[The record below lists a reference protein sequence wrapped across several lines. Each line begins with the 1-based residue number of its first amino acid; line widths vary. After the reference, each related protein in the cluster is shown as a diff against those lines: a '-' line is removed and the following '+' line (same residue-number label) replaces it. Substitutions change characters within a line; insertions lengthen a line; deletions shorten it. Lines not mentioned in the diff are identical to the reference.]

1 MESRAPCLE
10 TPSRSVQTSH
20 DRERNFQEPRR
31 LSEEERLEQ
40 EEEWVK
46 EALRAYSPAEVF
58 HQRAPIGA
66 RSCFG
71 EGVRVIIHSVNAGS
85 IVSEQNGTEPA
96 ATTGVVSE
104 DQVKLALR
112 RVKDPDL
119 QLNIIDLGLV
129 YGITVD
135 GTTVKVDMTL
145 TSPACLSGPE
155 LMTNAETEVK
165 SLPGVEKV
173 EVNLVWMPF
182 WTPEKMEPRVR
193 AYLGF

>member
-1 MESRAPCLE
+1 MSDESTTTPASAATSVVAE
-10 TPSRSVQTSH
+10 TDAS
-20 DRERNFQEPRR
+20 
-31 LSEEERLEQ
+31 
-40 EEEWVK
+40 
-46 EALRAYSPAEVF
+46 
-58 HQRAPIGA
+58 
-66 RSCFG
+66 
-71 EGVRVIIHSVNAGS
+71 
-85 IVSEQNGTEPA
+85 

-129 YGITVD
+129 YGIAVD

-145 TSPACLSGPE
+145 TSPACPSGPE
-155 LMTNAETEVK
+155 LMTNAQNEVK

-173 EVNLVWMPF
+173 DVNLVWMPF

>member
-1 MESRAPCLE
+1 MNAG
-10 TPSRSVQTSH
+10 TTM
-20 DRERNFQEPRR
+20 
-31 LSEEERLEQ
+31 SEE
-40 EEEWVK
+40 
-46 EALRAYSPAEVF
+46 
-58 HQRAPIGA
+58 
-66 RSCFG
+66 
-71 EGVRVIIHSVNAGS
+71 
-85 IVSEQNGTEPA
+85 NGTTQPASESGTAPA
-96 ATTGVVSE
+96 ASTTGVVSE

-129 YGITVD
+129 YGIAVD
-135 GTTVKVDMTL
+135 GTAVKVDMTL
-145 TSPACLSGPE
+145 TSPACPSGPE
-155 LMTNAETEVK
+155 LMTNAENEVK

>member
-1 MESRAPCLE
+1 VSDDPVT
-10 TPSRSVQTSH
+10 TPTPTSASV
-20 DRERNFQEPRR
+20 
-31 LSEEERLEQ
+31 
-40 EEEWVK
+40 
-46 EALRAYSPAEVF
+46 A
-58 HQRAPIGA
+58 
-66 RSCFG
+66 
-71 EGVRVIIHSVNAGS
+71 
-85 IVSEQNGTEPA
+85 A
-96 ATTGVVSE
+96 ATSATNGVVSE

-129 YGITVD
+129 YGIAVD
-135 GTTVKVDMTL
+135 GSAVKVDMTL
-145 TSPACLSGPE
+145 TSPACPSGPE
-155 LMTNAETEVK
+155 LMTNAENEIK

>member
-1 MESRAPCLE
+1 M
-10 TPSRSVQTSH
+10 
-20 DRERNFQEPRR
+20 
-31 LSEEERLEQ
+31 SEENGTTQ
-40 EEEWVK
+40 
-46 EALRAYSPAEVF
+46 P
-58 HQRAPIGA
+58 
-66 RSCFG
+66 
-71 EGVRVIIHSVNAGS
+71 
-85 IVSEQNGTEPA
+85 VSESGTAPA
-96 ATTGVVSE
+96 ASTTGVVSE

-129 YGITVD
+129 YGIAVD

-145 TSPACLSGPE
+145 TSPACPSGPE
-155 LMTNAETEVK
+155 LMTNAENEVK

>member
-1 MESRAPCLE
+1 MS
-10 TPSRSVQTSH
+10 
-20 DRERNFQEPRR
+20 DDR
-31 LSEEERLEQ
+31 LSTPTPTPASTS
-40 EEEWVK
+40 VAA
-46 EALRAYSPAEVF
+46 EAS
-58 HQRAPIGA
+58 
-66 RSCFG
+66 
-71 EGVRVIIHSVNAGS
+71 
-85 IVSEQNGTEPA
+85 
-96 ATTGVVSE
+96 ATSGVVSE

-129 YGITVD
+129 YGIAVD
-135 GTTVKVDMTL
+135 GSTVKVDMTL
-145 TSPACLSGPE
+145 TSPACPSGPE
-155 LMTNAETEVK
+155 LMTNAENEIK

>member
-1 MESRAPCLE
+1 MSDESVTTPTTSAP
-10 TPSRSVQTSH
+10 SAAA
-20 DRERNFQEPRR
+20 D
-31 LSEEERLEQ
+31 
-40 EEEWVK
+40 
-46 EALRAYSPAEVF
+46 
-58 HQRAPIGA
+58 AP
-66 RSCFG
+66 
-71 EGVRVIIHSVNAGS
+71 
-85 IVSEQNGTEPA
+85 

-129 YGITVD
+129 YGIAVD
-135 GTTVKVDMTL
+135 GSTVKIDMTL
-145 TSPACLSGPE
+145 TSPACPSGPE
-155 LMTNAETEVK
+155 LMTNAENEVK

>member
-1 MESRAPCLE
+1 MSDESITTPASGATSVAAGDAP
-10 TPSRSVQTSH
+10 
-20 DRERNFQEPRR
+20 
-31 LSEEERLEQ
+31 
-40 EEEWVK
+40 
-46 EALRAYSPAEVF
+46 
-58 HQRAPIGA
+58 
-66 RSCFG
+66 
-71 EGVRVIIHSVNAGS
+71 
-85 IVSEQNGTEPA
+85 

-129 YGITVD
+129 YAIAVD

-145 TSPACLSGPE
+145 TSPACPSGPE
-155 LMTNAETEVK
+155 LMTNAQNEVQ

>member
-1 MESRAPCLE
+1 MSDETVTTPNPTPTSSSAAADAPA
-10 TPSRSVQTSH
+10 TS
-20 DRERNFQEPRR
+20 
-31 LSEEERLEQ
+31 
-40 EEEWVK
+40 
-46 EALRAYSPAEVF
+46 
-58 HQRAPIGA
+58 GA
-66 RSCFG
+66 
-71 EGVRVIIHSVNAGS
+71 
-85 IVSEQNGTEPA
+85 
-96 ATTGVVSE
+96 VSE

-129 YGITVD
+129 YGIAVD
-135 GTTVKVDMTL
+135 GSTVKIDMTL
-145 TSPACLSGPE
+145 TSPACPSGPE
-155 LMTNAETEVK
+155 LMTNAENEVK

>member
-1 MESRAPCLE
+1 MSDESTT
-10 TPSRSVQTSH
+10 TPASDATSV
-20 DRERNFQEPRR
+20 
-31 LSEEERLEQ
+31 
-40 EEEWVK
+40 
-46 EALRAYSPAEVF
+46 AAEGDT
-58 HQRAPIGA
+58 P
-66 RSCFG
+66 
-71 EGVRVIIHSVNAGS
+71 
-85 IVSEQNGTEPA
+85 

-129 YGITVD
+129 YAIAVD

-145 TSPACLSGPE
+145 TSPACPSGPE
-155 LMTNAETEVK
+155 LMTNAQNEVK

-173 EVNLVWMPF
+173 DVNLVWMPF